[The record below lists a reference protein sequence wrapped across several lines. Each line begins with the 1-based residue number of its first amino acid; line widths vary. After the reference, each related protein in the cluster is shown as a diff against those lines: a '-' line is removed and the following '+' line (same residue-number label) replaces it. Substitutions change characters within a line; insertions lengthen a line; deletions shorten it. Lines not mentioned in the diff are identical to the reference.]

1 MIGDARP
8 WFGALVIYNHG
19 KGATDNNHR
28 DLLGLASAESGFLLN
43 AEQSHM

>member
-1 MIGDARP
+1 MIGDKRP
-8 WFGALVIYNHG
+8 WLGALVIYNHG

-28 DLLGLASAESGFLLN
+28 DLLGLASAEGGFLLN